1 MSVGVQEACR
11 ALGLRFK
18 SVLSIDL
25 SESASNIYKAN
36 FPEADVKAVDIRKI
50 FRGKLSAR
58 MTEGEQK
65 LKKEVARVDL
75 AIAGPPCQ
83 GHSDLNNHT
92 RRRDPKNGLY
102 YRIARF
108 AKIIRPNHLIIENV
122 PAVIHDRGHAVS
134 RTKNALK
141 SLKYHILFDDVVDL
155 AELGIPQRRRRHVLV
170 ASLKRSQKLTDLLS
184 YRRPKRSVSWAIGDL
199 LKGSNPSIMDRC
211 PGQTKRAKRRIR
223 YLFEHRAY
231 NLPNRMRPACHRSN
245 NHTYNSV
252 YGRLWWGKPAQTI
265 TTGFMCMG
273 QGRFVHPKKQRTL
286 TAREAARL
294 QFIPD
299 FLDFGEKNGVALL
312 AEAIGNAVPPKLTYV
327 LALELLR

>member
-1 MSVGVQEACR
+1 
-11 ALGLRFK
+11 
-18 SVLSIDL
+18 
-25 SESASNIYKAN
+25 
-36 FPEADVKAVDIRKI
+36 
-50 FRGKLSAR
+50 

-170 ASLKRSQKLTDLLS
+170 RPLKRSQKLTDLLS

-231 NLPNRMRPACHRSN
+231 NLPNRMRPACHRSII
-245 NHTYNSV
+245 TLTIQCMAVFGGVSQ
-252 YGRLWWGKPAQTI
+252 RKTI